1 VPFPTWLALR
11 AANAIQS
18 GSGIT
23 ISASSTTVQR
33 HRFAIASLRSPR
45 AGSGRHREP
54 SAAALLCSNRVGPQ
68 SSCFRRRDEQRGY
81 FIGAVAFKLSSW
93 IFRRWWPRCGE
104 KKSIYRL
111 QHGRLHIQAST
122 PMWMKMGYW
131 PKEAETPVTL
141 AVACRYLLEVVLSEA
156 GFSKDTERVGIED
169 GTRRTKCLI
178 DPGFGCGNQT
188 MYLRSEAPVL
198 PCEETGGMSDK
209 NASFDR
215 YVGSTKDV
223 VQARYASERV
233 EELGARER
241 SDSRSKSAS
250 KTSSISLFCADAAI
264 PTSWNEQIKGCIDQ
278 AVEETQEHWVLALDT
293 AYHFS
298 PSRWPLV
305 TYTYSSLDA
314 SFMAFDL
321 CISPTA
327 TVTQRLVLRLLTALT
342 GAPWASFVTPN
353 DYRRNLVECE
363 YSEDSISIKDVSHRV
378 FTPLS
383 RYLVEQDARLQTMG
397 LSIGSFRVAR
407 SLFAWW
413 GRTGVVQ
420 GVIVVA
426 RR

>member
-1 VPFPTWLALR
+1 MALR
-11 AANAIQS
+11 LLA
-18 GSGIT
+18 
-23 ISASSTTVQR
+23 SALHALVLA
-33 HRFAIASLRSPR
+33 AIANPLLRYY
-45 AGSGRHREP
+45 AATEWGRSHPAFDGEV
-54 SAAALLCSNRVGPQ
+54 NRGAV
-68 SSCFRRRDEQRGY
+68 
-81 FIGAVAFKLSSW
+81 FIGAVAFNLSSW
-93 IFRRWWPRCGE
+93 IFRRWWRRRGE

-111 QHGRLHIQAST
+111 QHGRLHLQAST
-122 PMWMKMGYW
+122 PMWMNMGYW
-131 PKEAETPVTL
+131 PKESETPVTL
-141 AVACRYLLEVVLSEA
+141 AVACRYLLEAVLSEA
-156 GFSKDTERVGIED
+156 GFSSDTGKVDIED
-169 GTRRTKCLI
+169 DTRRTICLI
-178 DPGFGCGNQT
+178 DLGFGCGDQT
-188 MYLRSEAPVL
+188 MYLMSEAPVR
-198 PCEETGGMSDK
+198 PCDRDWWDERQK
-209 NASFDR
+209 RVIFDR
-215 YVGSTKDV
+215 YVGITKDV

-233 EELGARER
+233 EELGAKER

-250 KTSSISLFCADAAI
+250 KTPIISLFCADAAI
-264 PTSWNEQIKGCIDQ
+264 PTSWNEQIKGCIDR

-305 TYTYSSLDA
+305 TYTCSSLDA
-314 SFMAFDL
+314 SFMAFDV

-327 TVTQRLVLRLLTALT
+327 TVTQRLVLRLLTALM
-342 GAPWASFVTPN
+342 GAPWANFVTPN
-353 DYRRNLVECE
+353 DYRRKLVECG

-413 GRTGVVQ
+413 GRTGVVR

>member
-1 VPFPTWLALR
+1 
-11 AANAIQS
+11 
-18 GSGIT
+18 
-23 ISASSTTVQR
+23 
-33 HRFAIASLRSPR
+33 
-45 AGSGRHREP
+45 
-54 SAAALLCSNRVGPQ
+54 
-68 SSCFRRRDEQRGY
+68 
-81 FIGAVAFKLSSW
+81 
-93 IFRRWWPRCGE
+93 
-104 KKSIYRL
+104 
-111 QHGRLHIQAST
+111 
-122 PMWMKMGYW
+122 
-131 PKEAETPVTL
+131 
-141 AVACRYLLEVVLSEA
+141 
-156 GFSKDTERVGIED
+156 
-169 GTRRTKCLI
+169 
-178 DPGFGCGNQT
+178 
-188 MYLRSEAPVL
+188 
-198 PCEETGGMSDK
+198 
-209 NASFDR
+209 
-215 YVGSTKDV
+215 V

-250 KTSSISLFCADAAI
+250 KTPSISLFCADAAI
-264 PTSWNEQIKGCIDQ
+264 PTSWNEQIKGCIDR

-305 TYTYSSLDA
+305 TYTCSSLDA
-314 SFMAFDL
+314 SFMTFDL

-327 TVTQRLVLRLLTALT
+327 TVTQRLVLRLLTALM

-353 DYRRNLVECE
+353 DYRRKLVECE